1 MSRPTS
7 CSADLSTPLALIQ
20 YCGSDSPGRGVR
32 RRAHVAVAEPADAV
46 EQLHVTEVAGGE
58 DLLDRERGRQQ
69 VERAEPL
76 AGPRDLTGDLVAVAQ
91 LGREVGGELVAD
103 HQPRRRERLDPGEH
117 AS

>member
-20 YCGSDSPGRGVR
+20 YCGCDSPGADVDAA
-32 RRAHVAVAEPADAV
+32 RAHVAVAEPADAV
-46 EQLHVTEVAGGE
+46 EQLHVSQIAGGQ

-76 AGPRDLTGDLVAVAQ
+76 ARPA
-91 LGREVGGELVAD
+91 
-103 HQPRRRERLDPGEH
+103 
-117 AS
+117 